1 MEIPPL
7 STALAAQ
14 ALPTGPTYSD
24 EKTPDIKEIQ
34 PEGRPEPL
42 TPSFQIPV
50 QGRQTHHIH
59 IYTHT
64 YMYMHAYTLICI
76 HEHTLIHIL
85 TCLHTHI
92 HACMHNSCTHTYMLV
107 YTHMQFASHSA
118 PESFPGDK
126 ILAE

>member
-1 MEIPPL
+1 MEIPAL
-7 STALAAQ
+7 STALAAR

-24 EKTPDIKEIQ
+24 EKTPNIKEIQ

-64 YMYMHAYTLICI
+64 YMYVHAYTFICI
-76 HEHTLIHIL
+76 HEHTLIYIV
-85 TCLHTHI
+85 TCLMHIYIHVQFMQSHIYACIRTHAI
-92 HACMHNSCTHTYMLV
+92 YI
-107 YTHMQFASHSA
+107 
-118 PESFPGDK
+118 SFCSTK
-126 ILAE
+126 FSR

>member
-24 EKTPDIKEIQ
+24 EKNPDIKEIQ

-76 HEHTLIHIL
+76 HEHTLIYIL